1 MPSPAWSSQRLR
13 VAQIA
18 IVGVLVL
25 FLAVRITGG
34 GDDGG
39 GSGTAAAAEADPLGS
54 GRAVTLA
61 FGGDVHFEDGL
72 RRRLAAD
79 PTRALDPLPRL
90 LRGADVSIV
99 NLETAVTRD
108 GGCPDRQP
116 KQFAFAAPES
126 AFAALRS
133 AGVTV
138 AGGANNHGMDCGR
151 AGLKQTLAAADRAGF
166 PLIGVGADEQAA
178 FRPFTVERNGQ
189 RIAIVAA
196 SQVLDD
202 ELASAWMAVDAEPGM
217 ATTRDLGALVRAVR
231 EARATA
237 DTVVVFLHW
246 GTELEQCPNPRQP
259 PLARL
264 LAAAGADVVIGS
276 HAHVLLG
283 AGYSGRTLVAYGLGN
298 LAFYARGP
306 PRTSSGVL
314 TVTVT
319 GRRVDRYAW
328 RPAVIEDGAPVP
340 LRGAARDDAKAAWRA
355 LRGCSGLAAK
365 PSGAYLTAE

>member
-1 MPSPAWSSQRLR
+1 MSSPASSSPRLR
-13 VAQIA
+13 AAQIA
-18 IVGVLVL
+18 IVTVLVL
-25 FLAVRITGG
+25 FLVVRLADS
-34 GDDGG
+34 GDGDG

-72 RRRLAAD
+72 RGRLAAD
-79 PTRALDPLPRL
+79 PARALDPLPRL
-90 LRGADVSIV
+90 LKGADLSIV

-108 GGCPDRQP
+108 GDCPDRQP

-138 AGGANNHGMDCGR
+138 ASGANNHGMDCGR
-151 AGLKQTLAAADRAGF
+151 AGLEQTLAAARGAGV
-166 PLIGVGADEQAA
+166 PLIGVGVHEEAA
-178 FRPFTVERNGQ
+178 FKPFVVEKHGQ

-202 ELASAWMAVDAEPGM
+202 ELAAAWMAVDAEPGM
-217 ATTRDLGALVRAVR
+217 ATARDLGALVRAVR

-246 GTELEQCPNPRQP
+246 GTELQQCPNPRQP

-264 LAAAGADVVIGS
+264 LAAAGADVIAGS
-276 HAHVLLG
+276 HAHVPLG

-314 TVTVT
+314 TVTIT

-328 RPAVIEDGAPVP
+328 RPAVIEDGAPIP
-340 LRGAARDDAKAAWRA
+340 LRGAARDAAKAEWRA
-355 LRGCSGLAAK
+355 LRGCTGLAAR
-365 PSGAYLTAE
+365 PSGGYLTAQ